1 MKKSDGKI
9 PKFVE
14 TVGRDKPMPQDA
26 FHLGYIARE
35 LSDALVGGKV
45 NRITQA
51 NKDEVTFHI
60 YTKKRTLK
68 LVLSTNASFARVLL
82 TEKEKEPAPVAP
94 NFCMLCRK
102 HLLGA
107 EILKVERYAFE
118 RILEI
123 TFHCTGDFSECDR
136 ILHAEIMGK
145 YSNLVLTENGVIVG
159 AIKPSSLDS
168 GNARPIFTGVKYT
181 YPAPQEKLSPF
192 DTDALKERIEAFSAV
207 QEGED
212 SEAWAKF
219 LFENVA
225 GLALPTARALIH
237 KQPRGKELAVYLKEA
252 CSGEEYSP
260 CVLKTD
266 GEITDF
272 FAFSIPRGE
281 ERESVIKAADEYYTY
296 KEEGRLFAEKKRRL
310 EGAVKSL
317 EKKQGKKI
325 AELSEKLSAAENAED
340 LRIKGELLTANLYR
354 IERGAKWVEVENWYE
369 EGCPTVKIPLDNTL
383 SPQKNA
389 QRYFKGYAK
398 AKRAKEFLLPMLDE
412 AKREAAYAAGVLSSV
427 LLSETDEDLKEIETE
442 LIGLGL
448 LRAPKDKVGAKKPP
462 EIPFREFSC
471 EGFRILVGRNNL
483 QNDRLVRG
491 AAPNDIWL
499 HTQKYH
505 SSHVVIVSEGKKVP
519 DSVIKR
525 AAELCAYYSEARG
538 GEKIPVDYC
547 EKRFV
552 KKPNKAKA
560 GFVVYTDYKTALV
573 NSNIAGMR

>member
-1 MKKSDGKI
+1 
-9 PKFVE
+9 
-14 TVGRDKPMPQDA
+14 MPQDA

-35 LSDALVGGKV
+35 LSSALVGGKV

-51 NKDEVTFHI
+51 NKDEVTLHI
-60 YTKKRTLK
+60 YTKKRSVK
-68 LVLSTNASFARVLL
+68 LILSTNASFARVLL

-123 TFHCTGDFSECDR
+123 TFHCTGDFSECNR

-159 AIKPSSLDS
+159 ALKPSALDG
-168 GNARPIFTGVKYT
+168 GNSRPILAGVKYA
-181 YPAPQEKLSPF
+181 YPTPQEKLSPF
-192 DTDALKERIEAFSAV
+192 DIAALQERIESFSSA

-212 SEAWAKF
+212 LEAWANF

-225 GLALPTARALIH
+225 GLALSTARELM
-237 KQPRGKELAVYLKEA
+237 KKRPRGKDLALYLAEA
-252 CSGEEYSP
+252 CGGEEYAP
-260 CVLKTD
+260 CVVKNG

-272 FAFSIPRGE
+272 FAFRVNGGE
-281 ERESVIKAADEYYTY
+281 PKESVIKAADEYYTY
-296 KEEGRLFAEKKRRL
+296 KESGRLFAEKKRRL
-310 EGAVKSL
+310 ESAARAL

-325 AELSEKLSAAENAED
+325 AELTEKLAASKNAEEQ
-340 LRIKGELLTANLYR
+340 RIKGELLTANLYR
-354 IERGAKWVEVENWYE
+354 LERGVKFLEAENWYE
-369 EGCPTVKIPLDNTL
+369 EGCPTVKIPLDVTL

-389 QRYFKGYAK
+389 QKYFKAYAK
-398 AKRAKEFLLPMLDE
+398 AKRAKEFLTPMLEE

-427 LLSETDEDLKEIETE
+427 LLADTDEDLKEIETE

-462 EIPFREFSC
+462 EIPFREFFC

-483 QNDRLVRG
+483 QNDRLMRT

-505 SSHVVIVSEGKKVP
+505 SSHVIIVSEGKKVP

-538 GEKIPVDYC
+538 GNKIPVDYC

-560 GFVVYTDYKTALV
+560 GFVVYTDYQTALADG
-573 NSNIAGMR
+573 SLPGTRSIEK

>member
-1 MKKSDGKI
+1 
-9 PKFVE
+9 
-14 TVGRDKPMPQDA
+14 MPQDA
-26 FHLGYIARE
+26 LHLGYIARE
-35 LSDALVGGKV
+35 LSSALVGGKV

-51 NKDEVTFHI
+51 NKDEVTLHI
-60 YTKKRTLK
+60 YTKKRSVK
-68 LVLSTNASFARVLL
+68 LILSTNASFARVLL

-107 EILKVERYAFE
+107 EIFKVERYAFE

-123 TFHCTGDFSECDR
+123 TFHCTGDFSECNR

-145 YSNLVLTENGVIVG
+145 YSNLVLTENGIIVG
-159 AIKPSSLDS
+159 ALKPSSLDG
-168 GNARPIFTGVKYT
+168 GNSRPLLTGVKYA

-192 DTDALKERIEAFSAV
+192 NTPALKERIAAFSSA

-212 SEAWAKF
+212 LEAWAKF

-225 GLALPTARALIH
+225 GVALSTARELL
-237 KQPRGKELAVYLKEA
+237 KKRPQGKDLAEFFAEA
-252 CSGEEYSP
+252 CKGEDYAP
-260 CVLKTD
+260 CALKTN

-272 FAFSIPRGE
+272 FGFSVHAGE
-281 ERESVIKAADEYYTY
+281 PRESVIKAADEYYTY
-296 KEEGRLFAEKKRRL
+296 KESGRLFAEKKRKL
-310 EGAVKSL
+310 ESAVKAL

-325 AELSEKLSAAENAED
+325 AELTEKLSSAENAEEQ
-340 LRIKGELLTANLYR
+340 RIKGELLTANLYR
-354 IERGAKWVEVENWYE
+354 LERGAKFLEAENWYE
-369 EGCPTVKIPLDNTL
+369 EGCPTVKIPLDVTL

-389 QRYFKGYAK
+389 QKYFKAYAK
-398 AKRAKEFLLPMLDE
+398 AKRAKEFLLPMLKE
-412 AKREAAYAAGVLSSV
+412 AKEEASYTAGVLSSV
-427 LLSETDEDLKEIETE
+427 LLSETEEDLKEIETE

-448 LRAPKDKVGAKKPP
+448 LRPPKDKVGAKKPP
-462 EIPFREFSC
+462 EIPFREFFC

-483 QNDRLVRG
+483 QNDRLVRA

-505 SSHVVIVSEGKKVP
+505 SSHVIIVSEGKKVP

-538 GEKIPVDYC
+538 GNKIPVDYC

-560 GFVVYTDYKTALV
+560 GFVVYTDYQTALADG
-573 NSNIAGMR
+573 SLPCTR

>member
-1 MKKSDGKI
+1 
-9 PKFVE
+9 
-14 TVGRDKPMPQDA
+14 MPQDA

-35 LSDALVGGKV
+35 LSTALVGGKV

-68 LVLSTNASFARVLL
+68 LILSTNASFARVLL

-102 HLLGA
+102 HLVGA

-123 TFHCTGDFSECDR
+123 TFHCTGDFSECNR
-136 ILHAEIMGK
+136 VLHAEIMGK
-145 YSNLVLTENGVIVG
+145 YSNLVLTENGFIVG
-159 AIKPSSLDS
+159 ALKPSSLDG
-168 GNARPIFTGVKYT
+168 GNARPIFTGVKYVNPT
-181 YPAPQEKLSPF
+181 PQEKLSPF
-192 DTDALKERIEAFSAV
+192 DTDALKERIKAFSAA

-225 GLALPTARALIH
+225 GLALPTARELLK
-237 KQPRGKELAVYLKEA
+237 KQPRGKDLAEFILEA
-252 CSGEEYSP
+252 CKGIWYQPCLVKTMGEP
-260 CVLKTD
+260 
-266 GEITDF
+266 TDF
-272 FAFSIPRGE
+272 FAFPVLGGE
-281 ERESVIKAADEYYTY
+281 ERESVLKAADEYYTY
-296 KEEGRLFAEKKRRL
+296 KEDGRLFAEKKRRL
-310 EGAVKSL
+310 ESVVRAL
-317 EKKQGKKI
+317 EKKQGKKV
-325 AELSEKLSAAENAED
+325 AELTEKLAAAENADEQ
-340 LRIKGELLTANLYR
+340 RIKGELLTANLYQ
-354 IERGAKWVEVENWYE
+354 IERGAKWVEVQNWYK
-369 EGCPTVKIPLDNTL
+369 EGCPTVKIALDPTL

-389 QRYFKGYAK
+389 QKYFKAYTK
-398 AKRAKEFLLPMLDE
+398 AKRAREFLTPMLKE
-412 AKREAAYAAGVLSSV
+412 AKRETAYTAGVLSSV

-448 LRAPKDKVGAKKPP
+448 IRPPKDKVGAKKPP
-462 EIPFREFSC
+462 EIPFREFFC

-483 QNDRLVRG
+483 QNDRLVRN

-505 SSHVVIVSEGKKVP
+505 SSHVIIVSEGKKVP

-560 GFVVYTDYKTALV
+560 GFVVYTDYQTALV
-573 NSNIAGMR
+573 NSGIPGMR

>member
-1 MKKSDGKI
+1 
-9 PKFVE
+9 
-14 TVGRDKPMPQDA
+14 MPQDA

-51 NKDEVTFHI
+51 NKDEVTLHI
-60 YTKKRTLK
+60 YTKKRSVK
-68 LVLSTNASFARVLL
+68 LILSTNASFARALL

-123 TFHCTGDFSECDR
+123 TFQCTGDFSECNR
-136 ILHAEIMGK
+136 VLHAEIMGK

-159 AIKPSSLDS
+159 ALKPSALDG
-168 GNARPIFTGVKYT
+168 GNSRPLLTGVKYA

-192 DTDALKERIEAFSAV
+192 DTPALNERILAFSSA

-212 SEAWAKF
+212 LEAWAKF

-225 GLALPTARALIH
+225 GIALSTARELV
-237 KQPRGKELAVYLKEA
+237 KKRPRGKDLAVYFAEA
-252 CSGEEYSP
+252 CKQTEYAP
-260 CVLKTD
+260 CVVKTN

-272 FAFSIPRGE
+272 FAFPVAQGE
-281 ERESVIKAADEYYTY
+281 ARESVIKAADEYYTY
-296 KEEGRLFAEKKRRL
+296 KESGRLFAEKKRRL
-310 EGAVKSL
+310 ESAVKSL

-325 AELSEKLSAAENAED
+325 AELTEKLAAAENAEEQ
-340 LRIKGELLTANLYR
+340 RIKGELLTANLYR
-354 IERGAKWVEVENWYE
+354 VERGAKFVEVENWYE
-369 EGCPTVKIPLDNTL
+369 TGCPTVKIPLDVTL

-389 QRYFKGYAK
+389 QKYFKAYAK
-398 AKRAKEFLLPMLDE
+398 AKRAKEFISPMLEE
-412 AKREAAYAAGVLSSV
+412 AKREVAYAAGVLSSV

-448 LRAPKDKVGAKKPP
+448 LRPPKDKVGAKKPP
-462 EIPFREFSC
+462 EIPFREFFC

-483 QNDRLVRG
+483 QNDRLVRA
-491 AAPNDIWL
+491 AAPNDVWL

-505 SSHVVIVSEGKKVP
+505 SSHVIIVSEGKKVP

-552 KKPNKAKA
+552 KKPSKAKA
-560 GFVVYTDYKTALV
+560 GFVVYTDYQTALV
-573 NSNIAGMR
+573 NSSLPGTH